1 MKKLLLFAPLF
12 IGFLITLGVFFQ
24 PGKLNVVDAIFFCAF
39 LVLAYG
45 TYLTIYSR
53 YRKTGIIFTV
63 IAFIPYLIILIIVFA
78 FATAGPN
85 DYWAEGGMPLSTES
99 SIESTN

>member
-12 IGFLITLGVFFQ
+12 IGFLITIGIFFQ
-24 PGKLNVVDAIFFCAF
+24 PGKLNVVDAIFLSAL

-45 TYLTIYSR
+45 TYLTIYSK

-85 DYWAEGGMPLSTES
+85 DYWAEGGMPLSTEP
-99 SIESTN
+99 SIESTD